1 MKIIASI
8 QARMGATRLPNKVL
22 REIAGKPML
31 LWQVE
36 RIRRSRLVDQVVV
49 ATTVNPKDDAIVRM
63 CDANGIAWYRG
74 PENDVLGRI
83 AGLLRQYNAEVHVE
97 CFGDSPL
104 IDPHLI
110 DEFCGY
116 LLKHFNETDIVL
128 NSLRTTYPPGQ
139 EVIVYKAEALLNAH
153 ARVAPDDPLRE
164 HVSIH
169 LYKHPELYRI
179 KNLEAPEHYHEPD
192 LYLEVDTAQDLLV
205 MSQIIE
211 HFKERGDEHFS
222 LAQILDFM
230 RKNEDI
236 GMINQGVERRW
247 KQYRDD
253 D

>member
-1 MKIIASI
+1 MKILASI

-22 REIAGKPML
+22 RDIAGKPML

-36 RIRRSRLVDQVVV
+36 RLRRSRLVDEVVV

-63 CDANGIAWYRG
+63 CEDNGIAWYRG

-83 AGLLRQYNAEVHVE
+83 AGLLRKSQTDLHVE

-104 IDPHLI
+104 TDPHLI
-110 DEFCGY
+110 DEFCGIM
-116 LLKHFNETDIVL
+116 LKHYNDTDIVL

-139 EVIVYKAEALLNAH
+139 EVIVYKASALLDADT
-153 ARVAPDDPLRE
+153 RVAADDPLRE

-169 LYKHPELYRI
+169 LYKHPERYRI
-179 KNLEAPEHYHEPD
+179 MHLEAPPHYHRPD
-192 LYLEVDTAQDLLV
+192 LYLEVDTTKDLLV
-205 MSQIIE
+205 MNQIIG
-211 HFKERGDEHFS
+211 HFKEMGLSHFS

-230 RKNEDI
+230 RQNEDI

-247 KQYRDD
+247 KQYREDD
-253 D
+253 